1 MYAIKQN
8 MIDRFGEAEL
18 VELTNRAG
26 GALID
31 DAVLTRALADADAE
45 INGHLAAKYTLPLA
59 VVPAVLEPIACDIAR
74 YYLYEDRVT
83 DQVDDRYKARVRF
96 LEGVGKGSVSLG
108 VDAANQVPAAA
119 GGPQFEAPERVFTG
133 DTLADFGS

>member
-1 MYAIKQN
+1 

-26 GALID
+26 GAAID
-31 DAVLTRALADADAE
+31 DAVLNRALGDADAE

-74 YYLYEDRVT
+74 FYLYEDRPT
-83 DQVDDRYKARVRF
+83 EQVAERYKMRVRF
-96 LEGVGKGSVSLG
+96 LEGVGKGTVNLG
-108 VDAANQVPAAA
+108 VDAANQ
-119 GGPQFEAPERVFTG
+119 AP
-133 DTLADFGS
+133 